1 MEHIILL
8 WNKDIGFVRVAEG
21 NGSNLTVEDENEG
34 YKDYVMVDFIEFDG
48 YDFKETDGA
57 QVMLTKLYNEMF
69 EDANEVV
76 EYLKETGYIPD
87 VGYYFLYDV

>member
-87 VGYYFLYDV
+87 VGYYFLYNV

>member
-21 NGSNLTVEDENEG
+21 NGSNLTAEDEDEG

-69 EDANEVV
+69 EDANEAV